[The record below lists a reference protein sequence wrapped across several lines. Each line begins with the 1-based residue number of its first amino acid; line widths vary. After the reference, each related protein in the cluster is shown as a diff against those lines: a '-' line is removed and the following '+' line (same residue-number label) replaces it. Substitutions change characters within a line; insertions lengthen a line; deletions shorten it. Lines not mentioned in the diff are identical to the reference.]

1 MNNIENFILNSI
13 LILFPMLIYGYFIA
27 YRQNLKK
34 EKIDVLQSAF
44 LYISFYLAIYYEKY
58 SSLEYQYLS
67 IIIPVIIAYLYN
79 NKKDALFMSTIVALY
94 SFFILKYPLYVILPF
109 LLTLFLFYKYYSK
122 RNKSK
127 LFFTIGSSIIVIV
140 STLINAL
147 HTYNLDTVIVTCYAL
162 LIYIICIIIIS
173 IGIEEAN
180 NVINLHNNL
189 KHFEKEKELRLSI
202 FKITH
207 EIKNPL
213 AVIKGYLD
221 MFDVDDK
228 DKSNRYL
235 GIMGNELTRTLN
247 LLNDF
252 LEFTKIKIY
261 KKETDMNILM
271 DEVKDILIPL
281 FNAKKIDYYFKVEDN
296 LIVNIDGIRMK
307 QVILNVIKNSIE
319 ACESE
324 TGKVKT
330 TIFGDKEELI
340 ILVKDN
346 GEGMTKETLD
356 QITTP
361 FHTTKEYG
369 TGLGVSLSNEII
381 KAHGGTLSYSSAL
394 KKGTTC
400 KIALPLKNQ

>member
-94 SFFILKYPLYVILPF
+94 SFFILKYPLHVILPF

-173 IGIEEAN
+173 IGIEESN
-180 NVINLHNNL
+180 YVINLHNNL
-189 KHFEKEKELRLSI
+189 KHFAI
-202 FKITH
+202 
-207 EIKNPL
+207 
-213 AVIKGYLD
+213 
-221 MFDVDDK
+221 
-228 DKSNRYL
+228 
-235 GIMGNELTRTLN
+235 
-247 LLNDF
+247 
-252 LEFTKIKIY
+252 
-261 KKETDMNILM
+261 
-271 DEVKDILIPL
+271 
-281 FNAKKIDYYFKVEDN
+281 
-296 LIVNIDGIRMK
+296 
-307 QVILNVIKNSIE
+307 
-319 ACESE
+319 
-324 TGKVKT
+324 
-330 TIFGDKEELI
+330 
-340 ILVKDN
+340 
-346 GEGMTKETLD
+346 
-356 QITTP
+356 
-361 FHTTKEYG
+361 
-369 TGLGVSLSNEII
+369 
-381 KAHGGTLSYSSAL
+381 
-394 KKGTTC
+394 
-400 KIALPLKNQ
+400 

>member
-94 SFFILKYPLYVILPF
+94 SFFILKYPLHVILPF

-221 MFDVDDK
+221 MFDIN
-228 DKSNRYL
+228 DKSKSERYL
-235 GIMGNELTRTLN
+235 SIINNELVRTLN

-252 LEFTKIKIY
+252 LEFSKIKIN
-261 KKETDMNILM
+261 KQETNFNALM
-271 DEVKDILIPL
+271 DEIKDILIPL
-281 FNAKKIDYYFKVEDN
+281 FNAKRIEYYFKIESN
-296 LIVNIDGIRMK
+296 IIVNIDAIRMK
-307 QVILNVIKNSIE
+307 QVILNIIKNAIE
-319 ACESE
+319 ACESDE
-324 TGKVKT
+324 GIVRT
-330 TIFGDKEELI
+330 TIFKDGDL
-340 ILVKDN
+340 LVISVIDN
-346 GEGMTKETLD
+346 GEGMAKETLD
-356 QITTP
+356 KITTP
-361 FHTTKEYG
+361 FVTTKDYG

-381 KAHGGTLSYSSAL
+381 KAHKGNLSYSSVL
-394 KKGTTC
+394 KKGTIC
-400 KIALPLKNQ
+400 KIVLPIED